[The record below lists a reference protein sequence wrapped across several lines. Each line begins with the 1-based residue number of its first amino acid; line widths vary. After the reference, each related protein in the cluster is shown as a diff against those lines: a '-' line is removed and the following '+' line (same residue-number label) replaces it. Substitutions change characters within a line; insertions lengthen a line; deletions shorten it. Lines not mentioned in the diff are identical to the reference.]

1 MRFIYYAVLLV
12 SLSGYAQDHLKF
24 QKEVNNLTRKFDT
37 IWDRNRETI
46 VFTGSSSVRLWGNL
60 PELFPEHYIVN
71 TAFGGSRSSDLLAY
85 TEELI
90 LRFNPKKVFIY
101 EGDNDI
107 ADRKRIKVILRNL
120 QQIIDTIK
128 ANIPAE
134 TIVLIAAK
142 PSPLRW
148 KKRKKYE
155 RLNHEMEMLCAADPK
170 LEFANVWDS
179 MLKDEKV
186 IPDLF
191 LPDRLHMNE
200 KGYALWYDVIKKYMN

>member
-1 MRFIYYAVLLV
+1 MLFI
-12 SLSGYAQDHLKF
+12 SFSGLAQDHLKF
-24 QKEVNNLTRKFDT
+24 QKEVNDLTIKFDT

-60 PELFPEHYIVN
+60 PELFPEHYILN

-107 ADRKRIKVILRNL
+107 ADRKRITVILRNL
-120 QQIIDTIK
+120 QQIINTVK
-128 ANIPAE
+128 ANSNVE
-134 TIVLIAAK
+134 QIVLIAAK

-148 KKRKKYE
+148 KKRKKYM
-155 RLNHEMEMLCAADPK
+155 RLNHEMEMLCATDPK
-170 LEFANVWDS
+170 LAFANVWDV
-179 MLKDEKV
+179 MLQDEKV
-186 IPDLF
+186 MPDLF

-200 KGYALWYDVIKKYMN
+200 KGYALWYEVIKNYIN